1 MRNTPIYEKI
11 YRCIFKY
18 IRRILKLSNENT
30 IEVSYIKE
38 GQALRYRDKVVI
50 VTGAG
55 RGIGRS
61 VAELY
66 ASEGAKVVI
75 AEKNIDLGKKVEESI
90 LNCEKS
96 VIFIHTDVS
105 NPGDIEKLIKN
116 TINTYGTIDILINNA
131 GTSMWKSPYDLTV
144 EEWDDII
151 NTNLRSVFLCSREV
165 AKIMRQN
172 GGGSIVNI
180 ASTRAFMSEPN
191 SEAYAASKGGIVALT
206 HALASSFSNDNIQVN
221 CISPGWIETGD
232 YEELSM
238 TDHRQHLSGRVGKP
252 EDIAKACLYL
262 TSQGNNFINGAN
274 IVADGGM
281 TKKMVYE

>member
-116 TINTYGTIDILINNA
+116 TINTY
-131 GTSMWKSPYDLTV
+131 S
-144 EEWDDII
+144 
-151 NTNLRSVFLCSREV
+151 
-165 AKIMRQN
+165 
-172 GGGSIVNI
+172 
-180 ASTRAFMSEPN
+180 
-191 SEAYAASKGGIVALT
+191 
-206 HALASSFSNDNIQVN
+206 
-221 CISPGWIETGD
+221 
-232 YEELSM
+232 
-238 TDHRQHLSGRVGKP
+238 
-252 EDIAKACLYL
+252 
-262 TSQGNNFINGAN
+262 
-274 IVADGGM
+274 
-281 TKKMVYE
+281 